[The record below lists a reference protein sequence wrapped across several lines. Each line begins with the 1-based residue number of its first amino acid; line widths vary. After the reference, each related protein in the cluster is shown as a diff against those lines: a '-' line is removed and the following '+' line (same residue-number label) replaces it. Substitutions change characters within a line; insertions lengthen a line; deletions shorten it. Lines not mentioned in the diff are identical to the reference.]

1 MRAALIPI
9 FYPEGQLGWSEDTI
23 ESAENAL
30 EAIVFNYTVVLSNED
45 TSSIHSKPPTLNSSP
60 SIRSINT
67 IDSRINKLS
76 NNTTMI
82 KSGSASKQA
91 LFMNFKGENSTCSQ
105 QLATTKPPLASKPST
120 KPELS
125 EQVLIN
131 ETSYPSP
138 EFMLEPRVPVD
149 EDLSYVNPL
158 QDAVSNESSLV
169 DELTVDQVRKKE
181 FPELLDKQDLLE
193 DLSPTHVANMEETG
207 KQSQSES
214 IDGESLQNQPQ
225 SKAQVSKGTKDFAE
239 HMFSSLTLHELF
251 QPLKFDQNLLETLA
265 KKAEL
270 TEDPLESL
278 EVD

>member
-1 MRAALIPI
+1 MIPI
-9 FYPEGQLGWSEDTI
+9 FYPEGQLGWGEDTI

-45 TSSIHSKPPTLNSSP
+45 TSSFHSKPPSLNSSP
-60 SIRSINT
+60 SIRSIST

-76 NNTTMI
+76 NNPTII
-82 KSGSASKQA
+82 KSGSASKSA
-91 LFMNFKGENSTCSQ
+91 LFMNFKGENSTFSQ
-105 QLATTKPPLASKPST
+105 QPATTKPPLASKPRI

-125 EQVLIN
+125 NHVLIH
-131 ETSYPSP
+131 EPSYPSP
-138 EFMLEPRVPVD
+138 EFILGPRVPVD
-149 EDLSYVNPL
+149 EDSNVNPL
-158 QDAVSNESSLV
+158 PDAVSNDSSLV
-169 DELTVDQVRKKE
+169 DELTVEQAGEKE
-181 FPELLDKQDLLE
+181 FSELLMDKQDLLE
-193 DLSPTHVANMEETG
+193 DLSPKPVANMEDTG
-207 KQSQSES
+207 KQFLSDT
-214 IDGESLQNQPQ
+214 IDGESLQNQVQ
-225 SKAQVSKGTKDFAE
+225 SKVQVSTGTKEFAE